1 MPNPPSEEELQQTL
15 RNYLENWA
23 KENLPDFN
31 ELSEDTS
38 AETLEEITK
47 SLEQLADTEFE
58 AITQDATGEFID
70 AIEATFQDWA
80 KTAREEL
87 DPEGAGNQVIYKAML
102 NFFEADEWPLIE
114 DEDEPILYMNFQGEN
129 GQWHCLAK
137 VREAEDQCVFY
148 SLYPEAIPEDKRSI
162 LAEFLTR
169 ANYGMILGNFELD
182 FDDGEIRYKTSIDVE
197 GDRLTPTLV
206 QNLVYTNVMTMDQY
220 LPGIL
225 AILEQNL
232 TAKDALDLVEKQL
245 ETNEQPSSSER

>member
-1 MPNPPSEEELQQTL
+1 
-15 RNYLENWA
+15 
-23 KENLPDFN
+23 
-31 ELSEDTS
+31 
-38 AETLEEITK
+38 
-47 SLEQLADTEFE
+47 
-58 AITQDATGEFID
+58 
-70 AIEATFQDWA
+70 
-80 KTAREEL
+80 
-87 DPEGAGNQVIYKAML
+87 
-102 NFFEADEWPLIE
+102 
-114 DEDEPILYMNFQGEN
+114 MNFQGEN

-232 TAKDALDLVEKQL
+232 TAKDALELVEQQL

>member
-1 MPNPPSEEELQQTL
+1 
-15 RNYLENWA
+15 
-23 KENLPDFN
+23 
-31 ELSEDTS
+31 
-38 AETLEEITK
+38 
-47 SLEQLADTEFE
+47 
-58 AITQDATGEFID
+58 
-70 AIEATFQDWA
+70 
-80 KTAREEL
+80 
-87 DPEGAGNQVIYKAML
+87 ML
-102 NFFEADEWPLIE
+102 NFFEADDWPLVE

-137 VREAEDQCVFY
+137 AREAEDQCVFY
-148 SLYPEAIPEDKRSI
+148 SLYPEAVPEDKRST

-232 TAKDALDLVEKQL
+232 TAKDALDLVEQQL